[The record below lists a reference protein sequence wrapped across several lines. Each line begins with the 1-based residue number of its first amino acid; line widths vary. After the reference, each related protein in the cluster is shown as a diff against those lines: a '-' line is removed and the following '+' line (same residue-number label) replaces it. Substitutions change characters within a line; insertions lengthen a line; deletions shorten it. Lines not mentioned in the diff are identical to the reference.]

1 MESRTKRNL
10 VTRNAFHTC
19 LCFPPPVGN
28 EQNQE
33 GKPCQERNKSQ
44 ICQPHASLPQVSRR
58 RMQKEGQRSPGVTG
72 TDDLP
77 RAPALT
83 QFTQGCSATPSAL
96 PLRAHRMSC
105 SAMNLRLSCPPPLGQ
120 LCACLFKH
128 NVHSRLDRSLNST
141 LPGSIVRC
149 RKSCRIFRR
158 RLAVKQPM
166 VVQFR
171 YVKSE
176 LPLHCND
183 DAGRNPWRWQIFL
196 GDGRSKV
203 PLPSIDFL
211 SCGVG
216 CEFHHHHDC
225 NCAAGGRR
233 KISCPL
239 GGPPLAHII
248 LSRS

>member
-1 MESRTKRNL
+1 MLSTPACAFLPRSAMSKTRK
-10 VTRNAFHTC
+10 VSPARNAI
-19 LCFPPPVGN
+19 
-28 EQNQE
+28 
-33 GKPCQERNKSQ
+33 KAKY
-44 ICQPHASLPQVSRR
+44 ASLMPHSRR
-58 RMQKEGQRSPGVTG
+58 FPEEECRKRGQRSPGATG
-72 TDDLP
+72 TDDVA

-128 NVHSRLDRSLNST
+128 NVHGRLDRSLNST

-171 YVKSE
+171 CVK
-176 LPLHCND
+176 
-183 DAGRNPWRWQIFL
+183 
-196 GDGRSKV
+196 K
-203 PLPSIDFL
+203 
-211 SCGVG
+211 
-216 CEFHHHHDC
+216 
-225 NCAAGGRR
+225 
-233 KISCPL
+233 
-239 GGPPLAHII
+239 
-248 LSRS
+248 

>member
-1 MESRTKRNL
+1 MSKTRK
-10 VTRNAFHTC
+10 VSPARNAI
-19 LCFPPPVGN
+19 
-28 EQNQE
+28 
-33 GKPCQERNKSQ
+33 KAKY
-44 ICQPHASLPQVSRR
+44 ASLMPHSRR
-58 RMQKEGQRSPGVTG
+58 FPEEECRKRGQRSPGATG
-72 TDDLP
+72 TDDVARAP
-77 RAPALT
+77 RAPPSLPKVVRPLRAH
-83 QFTQGCSATPSAL
+83 CS
-96 PLRAHRMSC
+96 LRAHRMSC
-105 SAMNLRLSCPPPLGQ
+105 SAMNLRLSCPRPLGSS
-120 LCACLFKH
+120 AHTSSSTMSMFAW
-128 NVHSRLDRSLNST
+128 VGSLNST
-141 LPGSIVRC
+141 MPRLHHQMSQIMPD
-149 RKSCRIFRR
+149 FRE
-158 RLAVKQPM
+158 RLAVNQPM